1 MSDPPIE
8 PAESTQNTKL
18 PWLNPINYAASLITI
33 FGAIA
38 GAIVAVSAVVALFW
52 YSYLQPKLNDM
63 VITTIADDL
72 KKPDSII
79 LNQVVSAIKLDL
91 NSKNGDLIAPIIHIY
106 ESKIAQRFDK
116 MFGEMTLGLLI
127 LTKKDPQGYI
137 HLFDPPTRFGTIY
150 LKIEN
155 LLEGDDVSLQCPNGP
170 PRKLNGAAEFK
181 VYISSNGC
189 VDAKGTSPVENN
201 ASGVEDPALGK
212 PIEPATAYFRDLYT
226 VTVKLI
232 HAERFKS
239 DPNVRVRYMAIV
251 YPPLDADVL
260 K

>member
-1 MSDPPIE
+1 MSDPPIG

-106 ESKIAQRFDK
+106 EFKIAQRFDK

-137 HLFDPPTRFGTIY
+137 HLFDPPARFGTIY

-155 LLEGDDVSLQCPNGP
+155 LLEGII
-170 PRKLNGAAEFK
+170 A
-181 VYISSNGC
+181 
-189 VDAKGTSPVENN
+189 TSPGQIDTIIVKKGSAKLQVISTQSEDDAQKYGFNLYDDLTISEYFGKTG
-201 ASGVEDPALGK
+201 AIAVVSGGFMSSFSPTKGAW
-212 PIEPATAYFRDLYT
+212 IACYQW
-226 VTVKLI
+226 
-232 HAERFKS
+232 
-239 DPNVRVRYMAIV
+239 
-251 YPPLDADVL
+251 
-260 K
+260 